1 MRKIHMSLGQRLKAE
16 RERRNW
22 SQKFVAEKVG
32 ITNTVLSNYERNYR
46 DPDTETLRK
55 LADLYE
61 VSVDYLLGRDSK
73 NDLPEL
79 TEKDKRDIKK
89 DLESIINNLENP
101 NDGYA
106 AFDGQTLDD
115 MDDEERELLI
125 NALEQS
131 MKIAKQIAK
140 KKFTPKKYRKED

>member
-1 MRKIHMSLGQRLKAE
+1 MSLGQRLKAE

>member
-1 MRKIHMSLGQRLKAE
+1 MSLGQRLKAE

-73 NDLPEL
+73 NDLLEL
-79 TEKDKRDIKK
+79 TEKEERDIAKRLEQIRN
-89 DLESIINNLENP
+89 DLEHT
-101 NDGYA
+101 DGL
-106 AFDGQTLDD
+106 AFDGEPMSEEAKESFMEAMEFIVRQTKI
-115 MDDEERELLI
+115 I
-125 NALEQS
+125 N
-131 MKIAKQIAK
+131 K
-140 KKFTPKKYRKED
+140 KYIPKKYRKGKNDE